1 LLFIYYMI
9 YKKIYSL
16 LFLMLTLAGSV
27 GFFAVQHYCN
37 SCMHSGSE
45 LQLFSVSDSHHHSC
59 KSCEDSGHNCD
70 CHSITKKGQCSSLFF
85 LIPVFSN
92 TSPNTFKN
100 IQLVTSFSIKAFDVS
115 AKLLKEPE
123 PLEIFFNRQKIPIF
137 LTFNSRSIT
146 STGSFRL

>member
-1 LLFIYYMI
+1 MI

-37 SCMHSGSE
+37 SCKHSESE
-45 LQLFSVSDSHHHSC
+45 LQLFSVSDSNHHSC

-70 CHSITKKGQCSSLFF
+70 CHNITKKGQCSSMFF
-85 LIPVFSN
+85 SIPVFSN
-92 TSPNTFKN
+92 ISANPLKN
-100 IQLVTSFSIKAFDVS
+100 IPIVTSFSIKAFYLS
-115 AKLLKEPE
+115 AKLVEEPE
-123 PLEIFFNRQKIPIF
+123 PLETFFNRQKIPIS

-146 STGSFRL
+146 SMGSFRL